1 MMRKTGWTFV
11 LYIIPSLCILAVFL
25 LYPTLHTLYLSFLDP
40 KASSFVGLGNYIS
53 LLSQHEIL
61 TVFRNNL
68 LWLVLFTVTTL
79 GLGLFLALLSDRLA
93 YEPIV
98 KAIIFIPMAISFTAA
113 AVIWRLM
120 YLYQPEEFPQVG
132 LVNAFLVWTG
142 GSPIAWLVNLEV
154 NNLALIAAGVWMW
167 TGFAMVVIS
176 AGLRSIPRG
185 ILEAAQVDGARGW
198 QLFRHILLP
207 ILSPV
212 LVVVVLTLTINA
224 LKVFDLVYVMT
235 FGNHE
240 TDVMANR
247 MFKEMFT
254 FGHFGKASALAVLL
268 LVAIIPVMILNI
280 RRFRRGKSL

>member
-1 MMRKTGWTFV
+1 MMRKTRWVFV
-11 LYIIPSLCILAVFL
+11 LYILPSLCILAVFL

-40 KASSFVGLGNYIS
+40 QASSFVGLGNYIS
-53 LLSQHEIL
+53 LLCQREIL

-68 LWLVLFTVTTL
+68 LWLVLFTVTTV
-79 GLGLFLALLSDRLA
+79 GLGLFLALLSDRLF

-98 KAIIFIPMAISFTAA
+98 KAIIFIPMAISLTAA

-120 YLYQPEEFPQVG
+120 YLYQPEGFPQVG
-132 LVNAFLVWTG
+132 LVNAFLAWTG

-185 ILEAAQVDGARGW
+185 ILEAARVDGARGW

-207 ILSPV
+207 ILYPV

-268 LVAIIPVMILNI
+268 LVSIIPVMILSI
-280 RRFRRGKSL
+280 RRFRREESL